1 MKKWFVFALMGLV
14 TACGAETGET
24 ATAAAVNNAEPV
36 ANEGKIR
43 EVMEEAFDGIKIS
56 AVRPSPIAGVVEVEV
71 QGRDTVYVSNDGGYV
86 LVGNLLQIKDG
97 EVIDPAEQRLEQV
110 RMEGISKLDLS
121 QMITY
126 PAEDQKHEIYVF
138 TDITCGYCRK
148 LHRHIE
154 EYNEE
159 GVTVHYLAFPRGG
172 PAAKSAE
179 AMRHIWCAEDPA
191 KALTD
196 AKLNDQISEAE
207 LGDCAKPVDAQYG
220 LGLKFGVR
228 GTPAIYTTDGKQLGG
243 YVSPDQ
249 LMDRLD

>member
-14 TACGAETGET
+14 TACGAETG
-24 ATAAAVNNAEPV
+24 ANANTAAAADDNAVN
-36 ANEGKIR
+36 GDKIR
-43 EVMEEAFDGIKIS
+43 AVMEEAFEGIKIS
-56 AVRPSPIAGVVEVEV
+56 DVRPSPISGVVEVEV
-71 QGRDTVYVSNDGGYV
+71 EGRDTVYVSNDGSYV

-110 RMEGISKLDLS
+110 RMEGISQLDMA

-138 TDITCGYCRK
+138 TDISCGYCRK

-172 PAAKSAE
+172 PAAKAAE
-179 AMRHIWCAEDPA
+179 AMRHIWCAEDRQQ
-191 KALTD
+191 ALTD
-196 AKLNDQISEAE
+196 AKLTDKISEAE
-207 LGDCAKPVDAQYG
+207 LGECAKPVDEQYS

-228 GTPAIYTTDGKQLGG
+228 GTPAIYTPEGKQLGG
-243 YVSPDQ
+243 YVSPAD
-249 LMDRLD
+249 LLKRLD